1 MVYISPEI
9 CYIIWQYGGN
19 NARIL
24 NKELNDYI
32 TLERNKFKTSP
43 LVLEYRLA
51 KYRTR
56 GYEDEELIHST
67 FPRIKVG
74 EYKTIELNGIIP
86 LGTIT
91 KNTIIPSQ
99 PLLNNIIPK
108 KEEIFYWGSFP
119 SLPASKM
126 TFYWELFNILP
137 KSINRCKQYK
147 LLFN

>member
-1 MVYISPEI
+1 MTFEILLLEPLIRMRKYTPLFQFAVLIVFSFLRLLYEYNSFPMIS
-9 CYIIWQYGGN
+9 Y
-19 NARIL
+19 
-24 NKELNDYI
+24 
-32 TLERNKFKTSP
+32 TL
-43 LVLEYRLA
+43 
-51 KYRTR
+51 
-56 GYEDEELIHST
+56 
-67 FPRIKVG
+67 
-74 EYKTIELNGIIP
+74 TIELNGIIP

-126 TFYWELFNILP
+126 TFYWEVFNILP

>member
-74 EYKTIELNGIIP
+74 EYKTIELE
-86 LGTIT
+86 
-91 KNTIIPSQ
+91 
-99 PLLNNIIPK
+99 NN
-108 KEEIFYWGSFP
+108 E
-119 SLPASKM
+119 
-126 TFYWELFNILP
+126 
-137 KSINRCKQYK
+137 
-147 LLFN
+147 